1 MDGLSLAA
9 HVAVVAALGLQS
21 SQNLYAL
28 VTTVH
33 DAGRELA
40 SVANNNLLL
49 TTVLKELEVVL
60 RQDSRLYRRQLVKAV
75 LELLNSCE
83 GVFRGIKGPV
93 DVSSSCQVPKTIA
106 WYFKPE
112 RVKALQAE
120 LRALKSTL
128 DVLSHV
134 VQLAKVAGEAQSFQ

>member
-1 MDGLSLAA
+1 MDGFSVAA

-21 SQNLYAL
+21 SQTLYAL
-28 VTTVH
+28 ITTVP

-40 SVANNNLLL
+40 TVANNVALLA
-49 TTVLKELEVVL
+49 TVLKELEVVL
-60 RQDSRLYRRQLVKAV
+60 RQDSRLYRRQLIEAV

-83 GVFRGIKGPV
+83 GVFKGIKDHV
-93 DVSSSCQVPKTIA
+93 DVSSSGQVPKEIA
-106 WYFKPE
+106 WYLRPE